1 MKEGRRE
8 GLVVPRR
15 FARLLCAVAE
25 KGRSR
30 RNRAYTSFRPGA
42 RPIRWPR
49 CSREATASGPVRP
62 RRRTAWCCWTRSSTC
77 RATPTRALQQS
88 LPLSPTTSKVRAAI
102 WSLAI
107 GVLAALL
114 SRVVPMPGALLVLLL
129 AVCCGAVSL
138 GAALIAEIPV
148 RVGAGG
154 GAFPAALVAPVLGLP
169 WRRRRSLRGAAP
181 GPRRPPL
188 APARRPPGRADPP
201 RGRGLARGAR
211 WLRLVRRRLTRDTL
225 EASAA
230 PRRP

>member
-8 GLVVPRR
+8 G
-15 FARLLCAVAE
+15 
-25 KGRSR
+25 
-30 RNRAYTSFRPGA
+30 
-42 RPIRWPR
+42 
-49 CSREATASGPVRP
+49 
-62 RRRTAWCCWTRSSTC
+62 RSSTC

-169 WRRRRSLRGAAP
+169 SRRRRSLRGRSARASP
-181 GPRRPPL
+181 TSSGSRSSASWPR
-188 APARRPPGRADPP
+188 
-201 RGRGLARGAR
+201 
-211 WLRLVRRRLTRDTL
+211 
-225 EASAA
+225 
-230 PRRP
+230 

>member
-169 WRRRRSLRGAAP
+169 SRRRRPLRGRAP

-225 EASAA
+225 
-230 PRRP
+230 

>member
-169 WRRRRSLRGAAP
+169 SRRRRPLRGRAP